1 MSNGDRKVRSRM
13 FSVKQA
19 LASAFGRGEQ
29 ESFEGTK
36 DQMSFQFV
44 DKIATVWRSL
54 WSLRV
59 L

>member
-13 FSVKQA
+13 FSVKKA

-29 ESFEGTK
+29 ELFEGTT
-36 DQMSFQFV
+36 DQMSFQFME
-44 DKIATVWRSL
+44 KIATVWRTL